1 MPEDNT
7 PEKVISIHRGRLK
20 RTAEERRDRNEK
32 FAELILSRWD
42 DADPSGGRALFNAIL
57 RKAINGPIVTRERA
71 ALLLPILLEV
81 LDEIDLQEGD
91 NNAKSN

>member
-7 PEKVISIHRGRLK
+7 PEKVIDIQRGRVK
-20 RTAEERRDRNEK
+20 RNAEERRQRNEK

-42 DADPSGGRALFNAIL
+42 DTDASGGRALFNAIL

-71 ALLLPILLEV
+71 AVLLPILLEV
-81 LDEIDLQEGD
+81 LDEMDLQEGSD
-91 NNAKSN
+91 NAEK